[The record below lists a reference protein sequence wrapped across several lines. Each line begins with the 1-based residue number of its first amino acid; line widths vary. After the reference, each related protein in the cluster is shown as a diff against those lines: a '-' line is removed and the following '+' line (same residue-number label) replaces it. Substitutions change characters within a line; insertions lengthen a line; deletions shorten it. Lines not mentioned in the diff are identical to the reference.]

1 MQGWG
6 VKKIN
11 VIDFL
16 VNAGSD
22 SEESRTGDREWL
34 AARRREGVEEGGG
47 GGGTNPDV
55 AAGDCME

>member
-1 MQGWG
+1 MQGWD

-22 SEESRTGDREWL
+22 SEESRAGDRESL
-34 AARRREGVEEGGG
+34 AKRRREGVEEGGG

>member
-22 SEESRTGDREWL
+22 SEESRAGDWESLTARGGDEW
-34 AARRREGVEEGGG
+34 RRGAV

-55 AAGDCME
+55 AAGVCMG